1 MITTDGHKIGHH
13 EGLLFYTIGQGMHLA
28 NQRAK
33 YYVCEKR
40 VRTNE
45 LVVCEGLNPALFKQ
59 DVVV

>member
-1 MITTDGHKIGHH
+1 MVTTDGRVLGHH
-13 EGLLFYTIGQGMHLA
+13 DGLLFYTIGQGMHLA

-40 VRTNE
+40 ARTNE
-45 LVVCEGLNPALFKQ
+45 LVVCEALDPALFKR